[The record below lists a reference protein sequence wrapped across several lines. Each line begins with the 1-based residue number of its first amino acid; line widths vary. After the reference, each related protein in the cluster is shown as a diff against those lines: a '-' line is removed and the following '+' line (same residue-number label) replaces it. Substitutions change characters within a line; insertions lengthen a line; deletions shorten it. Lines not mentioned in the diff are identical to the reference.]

1 MKCLAVPSS
10 FKCCYIKLMNKNIDD
25 HLMHAKQKKK
35 PSLIYFKMRN
45 VNYKLN
51 AKYPLEY
58 WKRNLKQEDKS
69 IINT

>member
-1 MKCLAVPSS
+1 
-10 FKCCYIKLMNKNIDD
+10 
-25 HLMHAKQKKK
+25 
-35 PSLIYFKMRN
+35 MRN
-45 VNYKLN
+45 VNYRLN